1 MTADG
6 GVPVGV
12 QDTNDEQGIAS
23 TSLPSLPDSVSSLS
37 IVESGKD
44 SMGDTEN
51 DTAMMASGGGVGVGV
66 AHPPDPDDD
75 AHNQEREIDA
85 DDDED
90 HALAQLM
97 MAFQEEHQDEVGSTD
112 DVMRFAANG
121 EEAVAM
127 APPQHANNI
136 NNNNVAADVDDL
148 LLPNNNPPPPHQHHH
163 QHSILRTLI
172 SLFRPSLRYVPLSF
186 LSAFLLIHHTLRTR
200 QQFYLAMTYLST
212 SKLSYII
219 LGNAIIAYYVKIFT
233 LVTHLFLGGLR
244 PNERE
249 SIGEQMRWDIT
260 ETCLALTMFRSELDV
275 GTAIKFLTLVVM
287 KG

>member
-12 QDTNDEQGIAS
+12 QDTNDEQDIAS
-23 TSLPSLPDSVSSLS
+23 ISLPSLPDSVSSLS

-51 DTAMMASGGGVGVGV
+51 DTAMMASGGGGVGV